1 MRMHDL
7 STVLGLAP
15 LSPQSA
21 AMSTAWAQRGA
32 GGSPSRVAQI
42 GSRVATLRVEAQ
54 VLANGMELLADSLHT
69 LPEARECAKQSRIA

>member
-15 LSPQSA
+15 LSTQSA
-21 AMSTAWAQRGA
+21 AMQTAWAACGD

-42 GSRVATLRVEAQ
+42 GLRVAALRVEAQ
-54 VLANGMELLADSLHT
+54 VLADGMELLADSLHT
-69 LPEARECAKQSRIA
+69 LPEAREYAKQGRIA